1 MILQT
6 SRLILRKLTI
16 EDAAFMVRLLND
28 PSFIQNIGDKG
39 VRTVADAERWLRD
52 SHLASYQKH
61 GFGHYRVEL
70 KSTGDVIG
78 MCGLIK
84 REALGEIDVGFAFL
98 PEYWSC
104 GYASEAAAGVMEYGQ
119 RELGI
124 QRIVGFVSPHNA
136 GSIRVLEKLG
146 LKFAGEAELAPG
158 DTVHLYA

>member
-84 REALGEIDVGFAFL
+84 REALGEIDVGFALL

-104 GYASEAAAGVMEYGQ
+104 GYASEAAAAVMDYG
-119 RELGI
+119 RHELAI
-124 QRIVGFVSPHNA
+124 ERIVGFVSPHNI
-136 GSIRVLEKLG
+136 GSKKVLEKLG
-146 LKFAGEAELAPG
+146 LRFSGVVELNPG
-158 DTVHLYA
+158 DAVHLYA

>member
-39 VRTVADAERWLRD
+39 VRTVDDAARWLHD
-52 SHLASYQKH
+52 GHLASYQKH

-84 REALGEIDVGFAFL
+84 REALGEIDVGFALL

-104 GYASEAAAGVMEYGQ
+104 GYASEAAAGVMEYGR

-146 LKFAGEAELAPG
+146 LKFAGATELAPG

>member
-6 SRLILRKLTI
+6 SRLVLCKLTI

-28 PSFIQNIGDKG
+28 PSFIKNIGDKG

-70 KSTGDVIG
+70 KSTGVAIG

-84 REALGEIDVGFAFL
+84 REALGEIDVGFALL
-98 PEYWSC
+98 PEYCSQ
-104 GYASEAAAGVMEYGQ
+104 GYATEAASAVMEYGR

-124 QRIVGFVSPHNA
+124 QRIVGFVSPGNQ

-146 LKFAGEAELAPG
+146 LRFAGPSRLSADDE
-158 DTVHLYA
+158 VHLYA